1 MANGIE
7 SVRAARLLKLLTA
20 ASEPITVPTAPAS
33 VSPVNQYSS
42 TRTASELVL
51 HEDTVDRERALTEYI
66 GERAPPEESEI
77 GARIRYVFEC
87 LERIKRSNN
96 NSLTNADNNEYHT
109 SPEEDLAY
117 ALTAL
122 SDALKRSDLSA
133 APSASSSAAVDGS
146 AFDPFSSA
154 QRITVEDVMTLSSS
168 SSGGGGGAENI
179 SGYNAHA
186 DESAAFTAQSSRLEY
201 VQRCMSII
209 NANRRKRLTGDGN
222 VRLTGPQNDQ
232 TAYELVSQRISKL

>member
-1 MANGIE
+1 MTSNGSE
-7 SVRAARLLKLLTA
+7 SARAARLLKLLTA
-20 ASEPITVPTAPAS
+20 ASEPITVPPTAPTS
-33 VSPVNQYSS
+33 VSPVNPYSS
-42 TRTASELVL
+42 QRTASELVL
-51 HEDTVDRERALTEYI
+51 HEDTVDRERALADYI
-66 GERAPPEESEI
+66 GERAPQESEI

-96 NSLTNADNNEYHT
+96 NSLANADNTEYHT

-122 SDALKRSDLSA
+122 SDALKRSDMSA
-133 APSASSSAAVDGS
+133 APSASSSVPDDGS

-154 QRITVEDVMTLSSS
+154 QRITVEDVTTMSNGGGGS
-168 SSGGGGGAENI
+168 GGGGAENI

-209 NANRRKRLTGDGN
+209 NANRRKRLITDGN

-232 TAYELVSQRISKL
+232 IAYELVSKL